1 VGELAL
7 AAPTATG
14 IELLAV
20 VQADAIEKADLRL
33 GSPDGP
39 ALSLLELPYTIDR
52 DLEIQR

>member
-1 VGELAL
+1 
-7 AAPTATG
+7 
-14 IELLAV
+14 